1 MRAASNRRIAGRAP
15 TLKPQL
21 ESASWVG
28 RRRWDLSFQSGE
40 TIVLPEGEGDA
51 KTALAKFAEMDK
63 SAGLL
68 GRGIKRFDL
77 RIPGKMIVRLPRAPA
92 SRSVPTTPQRKLIPT
107 DMAAPT
113 QQPLITALD
122 IGSSKVSALIVTRD
136 DDGRLRVL
144 GTGQRE
150 SRGVKRGYVTD
161 MEASE
166 VAVREAVEIA
176 ERMSGVTI
184 DDVWA
189 SFGAGGLVSDIANV
203 EVELGGHQVEQSDID
218 ELLAAASARST
229 AAARSCSTPTRRST
243 RSTGSKGVKHPIGL
257 HADRLGVD
265 IHVVAADPAPLAQHR
280 LRHPLGASRREG
292 DRRLAGRRGAG
303 LPDREER
310 ELGVALV
317 ELGAEVTNVSLHA
330 GGMLVGLRSIPLGAK
345 DITDDIAC
353 AFGVQRR
360 DAERLKCFY
369 GSAMTSPRDNH
380 EMIDATPIGAED
392 GAEPT
397 RITRAQLMTV
407 IRQQV
412 EELTGQIDAALKW
425 LGFTGPVGRQVV
437 LTGGGA
443 ELKNIADYMQGV
455 LGRAV
460 RVGRPRTIT
469 GLPEAHSGPAFSTL
483 VGLAMLAGSAS
494 GDIRDIAQR
503 TARARPKRRAGS
515 SGA

>member
-1 MRAASNRRIAGRAP
+1 MPSPQDQQLIA
-15 TLKPQL
+15 
-21 ESASWVG
+21 
-28 RRRWDLSFQSGE
+28 
-40 TIVLPEGEGDA
+40 
-51 KTALAKFAEMDK
+51 
-63 SAGLL
+63 
-68 GRGIKRFDL
+68 
-77 RIPGKMIVRLPRAPA
+77 
-92 SRSVPTTPQRKLIPT
+92 
-107 DMAAPT
+107 
-113 QQPLITALD
+113 ALD
-122 IGSSKVSALIVTRD
+122 IGSSKVSALIVTLD

-176 ERMSGVTI
+176 ERISGVTI

-203 EVELGGHQVEQSDID
+203 EVELGGHQVEQSDVDQLLSVGRGAID
-218 ELLAAASARST
+218 RGGQMVLHAHPALYTLDGVE
-229 AAARSCSTPTRRST
+229 
-243 RSTGSKGVKHPIGL
+243 GVKQPIGL

-265 IHVVAADPAPLAQHR
+265 IHVVAADPAPLRNIDYVIRSAH
-280 LRHPLGASRREG
+280 LGVKRIVASPVAAA
-292 DRRLAGRRGAG
+292 LAC
-303 LPDREER
+303 LTEEER

-317 ELGAEVTNVSLHA
+317 EMGAEVTNVSLHA

-380 EMIDATPIGAED
+380 EMIDAAPIGAED

-412 EELTGQIDAALKW
+412 EDLTNRIDQALKS

-483 VGLAMLAGSAS
+483 VGLAMLAGSGS
-494 GDIRDIAQR
+494 GDIRDISHSS
-503 TARARPKRRAGS
+503 RPAKAA
-515 SGA
+515 SGFVGRMLAALKQGY

>member
-1 MRAASNRRIAGRAP
+1 MPSPQDQQLIA
-15 TLKPQL
+15 
-21 ESASWVG
+21 
-28 RRRWDLSFQSGE
+28 
-40 TIVLPEGEGDA
+40 
-51 KTALAKFAEMDK
+51 
-63 SAGLL
+63 
-68 GRGIKRFDL
+68 
-77 RIPGKMIVRLPRAPA
+77 
-92 SRSVPTTPQRKLIPT
+92 
-107 DMAAPT
+107 
-113 QQPLITALD
+113 ALD
-122 IGSSKVSALIVTRD
+122 IGSSKVSALIVTHD

-176 ERMSGVTI
+176 ERISGVTI

-189 SFGAGGLVSDIANV
+189 SFGAGGLVSAIANV

-218 ELLAAASARST
+218 ELLRGGKEEIRS
-229 AAARSCSTPTRRST
+229 
-243 RSTGSKGVKHPIGL
+243 GSRTVLHAHPALYTIDGVDGVKHPLGL
-257 HADRLGVD
+257 HADKLGVD
-265 IHVVAADPAPLAQHR
+265 IHVVTADPAPLRNIDFVIRSAH
-280 LRHPLGASRREG
+280 LGVKRIVASPVAAA
-292 DRRLAGRRGAG
+292 LAC
-303 LPDREER
+303 LTEEER

-317 ELGAEVTNVSLHA
+317 EMGAEVTNVSLHA

-380 EMIDATPIGAED
+380 EMIDAAPIGAED

-412 EELTGQIDAALKW
+412 EDLTNRIDGALKS

-483 VGLAMLAGSAS
+483 VGLAILAGSGS
-494 GDIRDIAQR
+494 GDIRDISHGQR
-503 TARARPKRRAGS
+503 APKAATGFVGRMLAALRQGY
-515 SGA
+515 

>member
-1 MRAASNRRIAGRAP
+1 MPSPQDQQLIA
-15 TLKPQL
+15 
-21 ESASWVG
+21 
-28 RRRWDLSFQSGE
+28 
-40 TIVLPEGEGDA
+40 
-51 KTALAKFAEMDK
+51 
-63 SAGLL
+63 
-68 GRGIKRFDL
+68 
-77 RIPGKMIVRLPRAPA
+77 
-92 SRSVPTTPQRKLIPT
+92 
-107 DMAAPT
+107 
-113 QQPLITALD
+113 ALD

-176 ERMSGVTI
+176 ERISGVTI

-189 SFGAGGLVSDIANV
+189 SFGAGGLSSDIANV
-203 EVELGGHQVEQSDID
+203 EVELGGHQVEQSDVEQLLSVGRNAID
-218 ELLAAASARST
+218 RGGQMVLHAHPALYTLDGVE
-229 AAARSCSTPTRRST
+229 
-243 RSTGSKGVKHPIGL
+243 GVKQPIGL

-265 IHVVAADPAPLAQHR
+265 IHVVAADPAPLRNIDYVIRSAH
-280 LRHPLGASRREG
+280 LGVKRIVASPVAAA
-292 DRRLAGRRGAG
+292 LAC
-303 LPDREER
+303 LTQEER

-317 ELGAEVTNVSLHA
+317 EMGAEVTNVSLHA
-330 GGMLVGLRSIPLGAK
+330 GGMLVGLRSIPLGAR

-380 EMIDATPIGAED
+380 EMIDAAPIGAED

-412 EELTGQIDAALKW
+412 EDLTSRIDQALKS

-460 RVGRPRTIT
+460 RVGRPKTIT
-469 GLPEAHSGPAFSTL
+469 GLPEAHSGPAFSTV
-483 VGLAMLAGSAS
+483 VGLALLAGSSS
-494 GDIRDIAQR
+494 GDIRDILQGPRAQKAATGFVGR
-503 TARARPKRRAGS
+503 MLAALKQGY
-515 SGA
+515 